1 MCVLVTNFLCG
12 TQYLNIASFFPNF
25 VKKSYP
31 ETITETMTAFCLT
44 SNQLAAMLTF
54 KIHQISISKIGRK
67 NAVLLGLTL
76 LSLTTVGLG
85 MLDLISKTAWKEFY
99 GAALAVRMTQGY
111 ANSLTVT
118 TLYSIVSQ
126 NYKENK
132 AVYIGYMEAA
142 CGVGLVLG
150 PTIGSAIFSFA

>member
-1 MCVLVTNFLCG
+1 
-12 TQYLNIASFFPNF
+12 
-25 VKKSYP
+25 
-31 ETITETMTAFCLT
+31 
-44 SNQLAAMLTF
+44 
-54 KIHQISISKIGRK
+54 
-67 NAVLLGLTL
+67 
-76 LSLTTVGLG
+76 
-85 MLDLISKTAWKEFY
+85 MLDLISKNAWKEFY

-150 PTIGSAIFSFA
+150 PTIGSAIFSFAKYQWTFYIFGILIFLNVISLQFYQIFKIC